1 MPDEKQNEGSRK
13 PAMARGAV
21 DERPRTDEC
30 SAASVEAG
38 HLFEELYEELH
49 RVARGCMS
57 TQARG
62 HTLQTTALVS
72 EAFLRLARS
81 DPERWSSEDHFM
93 AVAARAMRSVL
104 VDHARKRHALK
115 RHMPGLRLSLDGL
128 ADSLALRSASI
139 LDLDAALSELE
150 DMGET
155 SARAV
160 RVVELR
166 FFCGL
171 NLPEIAKAL
180 SSSLRAVERDWNF
193 ARAWLG
199 ARLR

>member
-1 MPDEKQNEGSRK
+1 
-13 PAMARGAV
+13 MARGAV

-30 SAASVEAG
+30 RAASTEAG

-49 RVARGCMS
+49 RIARGCMS
-57 TQARG
+57 TQSQG

-72 EAFLRLARS
+72 EAFLRLAQS
-81 DPERWSSEDHFM
+81 DPERWSSQEHFM
-93 AVAARAMRSVL
+93 ALAARAMRSVL
-104 VDHARKRHALK
+104 VDHARRRHALK
-115 RHMPGLRLSLDGL
+115 RHLPGVRLSLDGL
-128 ADSLALRSASI
+128 AENLALRSASI

-150 DMGET
+150 DLGET

-171 NLPEIAKAL
+171 KLPQIATAVG
-180 SSSLRAVERDWNF
+180 SSLRAVERDWHF
-193 ARAWLG
+193 ARAWLS